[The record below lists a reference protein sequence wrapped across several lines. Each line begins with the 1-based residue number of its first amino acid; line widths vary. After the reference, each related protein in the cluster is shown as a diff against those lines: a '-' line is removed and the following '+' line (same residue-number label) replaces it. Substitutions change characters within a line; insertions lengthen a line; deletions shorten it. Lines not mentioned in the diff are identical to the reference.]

1 MVIIYNFNKTNHSL
15 QGGAIWLAGFT
26 MLLAVPRATAASVF
40 INAPTRIGT
49 DATAV
54 AGMEVRASTTNWD
67 QSMDARDAP
76 LREISSRPRSGTP
89 SRAGAATL
97 ASRLSTG
104 QDRDLSFASLRPA
117 DQTPF

>member
-1 MVIIYNFNKTNHSL
+1 
-15 QGGAIWLAGFT
+15 
-26 MLLAVPRATAASVF
+26 
-40 INAPTRIGT
+40 
-49 DATAV
+49 
-54 AGMEVRASTTNWD
+54 
-67 QSMDARDAP
+67 